1 MGIPDVG
8 LAEMSNLWSGE
19 DSPAPMTHIAVGT
32 GDTAFAAATDTTL
45 GTEITDS
52 GLDRL
57 TNAAA
62 VTRTTTSTTDDTTQ
76 LVTTFTVTGTKTI
89 KEVGI
94 FTLSAVGVMGGR
106 TVLETPKDVVS
117 GSSYTCTYKIIFA
130 RS

>member
-1 MGIPDVG
+1 MGIPDIS
-8 LAEMSNLWSGE
+8 LAEMANLWTDD

-32 GDTAFAAATDTTL
+32 GDTAFAAADTTL

-52 GLDRL
+52 GLDRS

-62 VTRTTTSTTDDTTQ
+62 VTRETTSTTNDTAQ
-76 LVTTFTVTGTKTI
+76 LVTTFSVTGTKTI

-94 FTLSAVGVMGGR
+94 LTANASGVLGGR
-106 TVLETPKDVVS
+106 TVLTTPKDVVN
-117 GSSYTCTYKIIFA
+117 GSSYTVTYKTIWA